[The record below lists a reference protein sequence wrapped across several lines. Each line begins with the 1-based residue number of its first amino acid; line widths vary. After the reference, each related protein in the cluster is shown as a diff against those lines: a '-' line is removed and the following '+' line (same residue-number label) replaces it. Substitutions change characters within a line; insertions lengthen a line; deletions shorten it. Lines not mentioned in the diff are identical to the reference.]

1 MTAMI
6 DLPSLVAG
14 MSDDEYR
21 ADPVPGGSLSST
33 GAKAILKSPAHY
45 RWQIDHP
52 RQSTAFDIGHA
63 VHALVLG
70 VGMTV
75 EVLDFDSYRTKAA
88 QQARDEAASAGL
100 APILSGDYQP
110 IVDMA
115 EAVATHPG
123 AIELFERDGA
133 PEVSAFACDPE
144 TGVWLRA
151 RPDFLPDPGAG
162 PTPIVDLK
170 TSISADPKQFT
181 RSAAEYGYDI
191 QAELYRHVVG
201 LARGD
206 SATEFRFVVVEKNPP
221 HLVSVVEL
229 DGEYAAIGRQRMRRA
244 IETYKRCRET
254 DEWPGYGAE
263 THLIA
268 PPRWLAYEEDMV
280 I

>member
-191 QAELYRHVVG
+191 QAELYRHVVS

-206 SATEFRFVVVEKNPP
+206 SATEFRFVVVEKTPP

-229 DGEYAAIGRQRMRRA
+229 DAEYAAIGRQRMRRA
-244 IETYKRCRET
+244 IETYRRCRET